1 MRSNFHHYSSSGKS
15 LLIDIY
21 ACVKKVARQEF
32 FPFQDKY
39 PKWSPQNTPPNP
51 QKSPRV
57 FKVILHCELTS
68 ATRLA
73 LVLIRCRHSQGN
85 WRIDASVQGLCA
97 LPARPKAHL
106 DTVRSCRYAPTL
118 RILYTE
124 WNHTASSASTLPC
137 NIRIH
142 TPYLDHLHLQPPL
155 PQHHQHS
162 RLRKGVVMMKKRRR
176 KRKMMTMRKEMA
188 HQAIEEYRQ

>member
-1 MRSNFHHYSSSGKS
+1 M
-15 LLIDIY
+15 
-21 ACVKKVARQEF
+21 VT
-32 FPFQDKY
+32 
-39 PKWSPQNTPPNP
+39 PKIPPQTP
-51 QKSPRV
+51 QKSLRV
-57 FKVILHCELTS
+57 FKVTLHCELTS
-68 ATRLA
+68 ATSLA
-73 LVLIRCRHSQGN
+73 LVLIRCRHSQGT
-85 WRIDASVQGLCA
+85 WHIDASMQGLCA
-97 LPARPKAHL
+97 LPARPQTHL

-155 PQHHQHS
+155 YHQHS
-162 RLRKGVVMMKKRRR
+162 RLRKGMMMMRRR
-176 KRKMMTMRKEMA
+176 KRKMMTMRKEMV